1 MYKTE
6 KVSILKLTKLIGLL
20 SLTAQAVLPAQFQLR
35 YLQQIQVELLSRYPS
50 YQNQVTLNS
59 SVKE

>member
-20 SLTAQAVLPAQFQLR
+20 SLTAQAVLPAQFQLW